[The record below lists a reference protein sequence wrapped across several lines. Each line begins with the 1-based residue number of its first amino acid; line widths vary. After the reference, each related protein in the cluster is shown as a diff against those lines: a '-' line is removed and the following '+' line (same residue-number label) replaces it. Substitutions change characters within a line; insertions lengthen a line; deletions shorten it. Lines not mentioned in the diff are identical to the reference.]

1 MFDTKVRRMQG
12 LWAPVALS
20 SALLVLAACGGGTGT
35 SSSSTASGTTTQS
48 SVSTSSTSPSVAP
61 QSGSGQTVGA
71 GASSSAPS
79 SGGPSQ
85 AGGLD
90 AELAKYE
97 KTAPL
102 PKMDPIDASKL
113 AGKHVEVIDCAPGAA
128 PPVQVTAGAAEA
140 AEAAGL
146 DVRVTTASQ
155 TNNVTEDVQIFKQAL
170 QRKPAAI
177 ITACVSAFLKSGMAE
192 AKQAGIPVVVTSDME
207 PNPSL
212 PGQGG
217 GPDAYAVAGQS
228 QTQSGYLLGLW
239 IASHGPSNAKI
250 GFIRTDDIVSSA
262 SILDGYKAALAKYCP
277 GCNTVYT
284 NVSVAQWT
292 SQLQTA
298 AAAFLSANQDLDYLI
313 PVLDGQTPYLVPALR
328 AAGRIGKVHVLTT
341 QGTVGAALGYV
352 KSGTF
357 DLDVG
362 IAENEVG
369 WQAVDQAMR
378 GMLGLAPEPSPALQ
392 PVLVSTAS
400 LQGVD
405 STSQDAVY
413 GTTYKS
419 EFKQLWG
426 LK

>member
-1 MFDTKVRRMQG
+1 MIDGNASRMRRMWVSG
-12 LWAPVALS
+12 AFA
-20 SALLVLAACGGGTGT
+20 SALMILAACSGG
-35 SSSSTASGTTTQS
+35 SAAPSNSTNG
-48 SVSTSSTSPSVAP
+48 STSTPPSVAASTG
-61 QSGSGQTVGA
+61 QSTTAQSQGTE
-71 GASSSAPS
+71 SSSA
-79 SGGPSQ
+79 SGGGSSAVQ
-85 AGGLD
+85 TSSATGGPES
-90 AELAKYE
+90 ELAKYE

-102 PKMDPIDASKL
+102 PKMDSIDVSKL
-113 AGKHVEVIDCAPGAA
+113 AGKRIEVIDCAPGAA

-140 AEAAGL
+140 AKVAGL

-177 ITACVSAFLKSGMAE
+177 ITACVSAFLKSGIAD
-192 AKQAGIPVVVTSDME
+192 AKKAGIPVVVTSDME
-207 PNPSL
+207 PDPSL
-212 PGQGG
+212 PGQGA
-217 GPDAYAVAGQS
+217 GPNAYAVAGQS

-239 IASHGPSNAKI
+239 IASHGPSNAKV

-262 SILDGYKAALAKYCP
+262 SILEGYKAALAKYCP
-277 GCNTVYT
+277 SCSTVYT

-352 KSGTF
+352 QSGTF

-378 GMLGLAPEPSPALQ
+378 GMLGLTPEPMPALQ

-405 STSQDAVY
+405 SKSQDAVY

-419 EFKQLWG
+419 EFRALWG